1 MKNSSELNPW
11 EIHQLRCT
19 LSSADDQVFDEFIQ
33 LVNKLI
39 ITQLLL
45 MPDTSATALSPGNL
59 RTDLKKLKGHYQRAI
74 KGLEALRGQDHD
86 QQAID
91 GLKDVRRR
99 GILPTIIDQHYLI
112 ANQARPQASL
122 KRDNE
127 NYADLDN
134 SEVEKKTKELLLA
147 VESFES
153 AIEVSRGRRRASEN
167 TFLIIKIAEFF
178 EKNLPGLVISASTST
193 KFCKVIAFFLS
204 EVLEP
209 RLTNS
214 EEPTYEDP
222 RRQIEN
228 ALEVFRASK

>member
-1 MKNSSELNPW
+1 MKNSSELNSW
-11 EIHQLRCT
+11 EINQLRCT
-19 LSSADDQVFDEFIQ
+19 LSSADDRVFDEFIQ

-45 MPDTSATALSPGNL
+45 MPDTSETALSPGNL

-74 KGLEALRGQDHD
+74 
-86 QQAID
+86 D
-91 GLKDVRRR
+91 GLKDLRRR

-127 NYADLDN
+127 NYADLDS

-193 KFCKVIAFFLS
+193 KFCKVIAFILS